1 MASVTSSSSS
11 RSSSSSYRS
20 SSRYSS
26 CSSFRSEESTGG
38 QTLAPLGPLLEPPLG
53 PLLEPPL
60 GPFLDPAAPHSMFGE
75 EDTVGTLCR
84 APFSRHRRES
94 HGYQGP
100 YKDVMTTREAGLL
113 GGHQAVKTSDCLKR
127 EGGAVSG
134 RPASMGAVRSL
145 GDSYSMSADVSQF
158 EPHDVVVMA
167 YNHHIVIHAEKVL
180 EDGSISNTF
189 THKSLLP
196 EDMDPLSVSGTLTPE
211 GMLVVS
217 VRRTTPME
225 GPDPPAPTY
234 YSEAHL

>member
-1 MASVTSSSSS
+1 MASLTSSSSS

-26 CSSFRSEESTGG
+26 CSSFRSEESAGG
-38 QTLAPLGPLLEPPLG
+38 QTLAPLGSPLG
-53 PLLEPPL
+53 PLLE
-60 GPFLDPAAPHSMFGE
+60 PFLDPAAPHSMFGE

-100 YKDVMTTREAGLL
+100 T
-113 GGHQAVKTSDCLKR
+113 
-127 EGGAVSG
+127 GGAVSG

-225 GPDPPAPTY
+225 GPEPPAPTY

>member
-100 YKDVMTTREAGLL
+100 A
-113 GGHQAVKTSDCLKR
+113 
-127 EGGAVSG
+127 GGAVSG